1 MTAKLD
7 KKERMGLLFGVLAL
21 CLVFAVLLYMP
32 AGPLKDYSE
41 AREEVQQLRTELKQK
56 EMMCVLEKERLASH
70 HSLEEKLAVRPASF
84 DLFSF
89 VNRILNKTNILDRA
103 KLDNYRTKRFS
114 QKQPMVQLRLERV
127 SLEELVNFFHQIY
140 ASDNLIALYKMD
152 RLRPA
157 QNEKG
162 LDCDIV
168 LASIKE

>member
-7 KKERMGLLFGVLAL
+7 KKERTGLLLGILAL
-21 CLVFAVLLYMP
+21 CLVFALCLYVP
-32 AGPLKDYSE
+32 AGPLKVYNE
-41 AREEVQQLRTELKQK
+41 ARDEVQQLRTELKQK
-56 EMMCVLEKERLASH
+56 ETMRALEKERLDSH
-70 HSLEEKLAVRPASF
+70 LNLKNKLAARPASF

-89 VNRILNKTNILDRA
+89 VNRILDKTKIIDRA

-114 QKQPMVQLRLERV
+114 QEQPMVQLRLERV

-157 QNEKG
+157 PNERG
-162 LDCDIV
+162 LDCDII